1 MTTLALSL
9 KTKSFLKFNP
19 FAELLKL
26 LKAVSHEVAMQR
38 AITEL
43 NNLSDRQLADLGIAR
58 SEIVKR
64 VRNI

>member
-9 KTKSFLKFNP
+9 RAKSFVKFTP
-19 FAELLKL
+19 FAEIAKL
-26 LKAVSHEVAMQR
+26 LKAVATEIAMQR

-43 NNLSDRQLADLGIAR
+43 NGLNDRQLADLGIAR
-58 SEIVKR
+58 ADIEKR